1 MRIKKASVVRLF
13 SYLCR
18 KSYPMR
24 KSILFIFLL
33 CVTASLWAQ
42 EFNLP
47 CGNINYKPEVQTVLL
62 YAGDN
67 QLNDPVVPLADMM
80 GHLNLSFDIIDG
92 DGEILNYTF
101 IHCNHDWQP
110 SDLQRIQYAS
120 GFESDRL
127 DDYAF
132 SRNTLIDYVNYQLS
146 FPNEDMMPLISGN
159 YLLIVYGDD
168 LNDLYFTRRFMI
180 FDEKA
185 GVSAVVPRYPDDL
198 NLTDTHQQLNVKVNL
213 NSYLT
218 GNTQQ
223 YSFLTI
229 RQNGRWDNAAEGL
242 KPTYVYPDYISF
254 EHHPQTVFEA
264 GNQYLRFNT
273 SNFYFQ
279 SENLAHIRR
288 TEECYEID
296 IATCESMARK
306 AYVTYEDIHGE
317 KFVYVEDEN
326 LDNATEADYCRVN
339 FFYKSDAPL
348 THEDLYIMGAIND
361 WCFNESNKMTYDYR
375 LHGYTG
381 SMMLKQGYYNFQMVT
396 VDRLN
401 NEVRTDLTVGNHW
414 ETNNVYKLYFYY
426 FNALKGYDELVG
438 YTTVNSH

>member
-1 MRIKKASVVRLF
+1 
-13 SYLCR
+13 
-18 KSYPMR
+18 MR
-24 KSILFIFLL
+24 KSILFILL
-33 CVTASLWAQ
+33 FCVSASLWAQ
-42 EFNLP
+42 DFNLP
-47 CGNINYKPEVQTVLL
+47 CGNINYRPEVQTVLL
-62 YAGDN
+62 YADDN
-67 QLNDPVVPLADMM
+67 QLNDPVVPLGDMK
-80 GHLNLSFDIIDG
+80 GRLTLSFDIIDEE
-92 DGEILNYTF
+92 GEILNYTF

-110 SDLQRIQYAS
+110 SDLQRIQYAT

-132 SRNTLIDYVNYQLS
+132 SRNTLIDYVNYQLK
-146 FPNEDMMPLISGN
+146 FPTEDMMPLISGN

-168 LNDLYFTRRFMI
+168 LNDLYFTRRFMV

-185 GVSAVVPRYPDDL
+185 AVSATVPRYPDDL
-198 NLTDTHQQLNVKVNL
+198 NLTDTHQQLNVKVSL
-213 NSYLT
+213 NNYLT
-218 GNTQQ
+218 GNTQL

-254 EHHPQTVFEA
+254 EHHPKTVFEA
-264 GNQYLRFNT
+264 GNQFLRFNT

-288 TEECYEID
+288 TDECYEID
-296 IATCESMARK
+296 IATCESRARQ

-317 KFVYVEDEN
+317 KFIYVEDEN

-339 FFYKSDAPL
+339 FFYKSEAPL

-361 WCFNESNKMTYDYR
+361 WCFNESNKMVYDYR
-375 LHGYTG
+375 LHGYTC
-381 SMMLKQGYYNFQMVT
+381 SMVLKQGYYNFQMVT
-396 VDRLN
+396 VDRKT
-401 NEVRTDLTVGNHW
+401 NEVFTDLTVGNHW
-414 ETNNVYKLYFYY
+414 ETNNVYKLYFYF